1 MKDDSAALVAE
12 KNRLEDSNNT
22 LQQRFTQMQTQMS
35 AVLKQKSELQEEV
48 RRWSMVARVD
58 DPRSRSHSL
67 ACPRAPIA
75 PSAGDQLDSERADY
89 QAQAK
94 HASETISAERSAKE
108 AARHV
113 GVIVGRAAACAEQ
126 RASKSLSSRRTWKRS
141 SPARN
146 SSTDEDHDEP
156 EEPEGQ

>member
-35 AVLKQKSELQEEV
+35 SVLKQKSELQEEV

-67 ACPRAPIA
+67 ACPRAHPIA
-75 PSAGDQLDSERADY
+75 PSAEG
-89 QAQAK
+89 
-94 HASETISAERSAKE
+94 
-108 AARHV
+108 
-113 GVIVGRAAACAEQ
+113 
-126 RASKSLSSRRTWKRS
+126 
-141 SPARN
+141 PAR
-146 SSTDEDHDEP
+146 
-156 EEPEGQ
+156 